1 MSKGNLEQERKGNF
15 ELKKRVVAATAT
27 IRTGRAADTNVI
39 DVVVDIADPA
49 ADFTLTL
56 PDGTYM
62 GQEILIVMSAN
73 TSSKTCTL
81 AITNHANTGSTPTTS
96 FDAADEYLKLVYTG
110 AEWDTIAFDGLS
122 DVA

>member
-1 MSKGNLEQERKGNF
+1 MSRGNLEHEIKAIF

-39 DVVVDIADPA
+39 DMVIDIADPA

-62 GQEILIVMSAN
+62 GHEILIVMSSN

-81 AITNHANTGSTPTTS
+81 AIDNHANSGSSPTAS
-96 FDAADEYLKLVYTG
+96 FDAADEYLKLIYTG